1 MHQVKHMAIQFPCS
15 FGASVFQT
23 PMQSNNQI
31 QLKKNT
37 CNQYACPQKFNEKEK
52 QAKSTKTYWALYIF
66 TNFWQLHKD
75 KSANETKILISSL
88 HQITDKYKHFNLL
101 PLGAAHVSMI
111 SMLA

>member
-52 QAKSTKTYWALYIF
+52 QAKST
-66 TNFWQLHKD
+66 
-75 KSANETKILISSL
+75 
-88 HQITDKYKHFNLL
+88 
-101 PLGAAHVSMI
+101 
-111 SMLA
+111 

>member
-52 QAKSTKTYWALYIF
+52 NKQKVPRHIGHCTSLRTSGNSTKTNL
-66 TNFWQLHKD
+66 QMK
-75 KSANETKILISSL
+75 
-88 HQITDKYKHFNLL
+88 QKY
-101 PLGAAHVSMI
+101 
-111 SMLA
+111 